1 MNGEAADKADEAIRA
16 FFSWWESAR
25 KDIEHAYGFSGER
38 WTAYKD
44 PEPTREMVAPVIQ
57 KRVDAISECIFWEIG
72 RDDKRRR
79 FTFSLSGFSDP
90 EKVALC
96 ERWEASAPTDNNGW
110 LFHGRSL
117 PDTLRDFSHEGVLIR
132 AEAFRVTSELN
143 PETLRLD
150 VRMGH
155 PAFGKLDPVG
165 QARVAVFA
173 IHHFL
178 GGTKANAHVGSLI
191 CDAALENGDPMD
203 SLTAQVRKAFLH
215 SDAQRAFSEF
225 FEVWNSA
232 LLIADVRRHGW
243 RMSKLLRRVSG
254 WLEGPPF
261 DFQIRDDRFYI
272 VTGPHPK
279 AAELARRLVASGGD
293 QAKEIRIAEAFHYD
307 HEAEIDNA
315 IEAFAAFWAAKG
327 EALYDDP
334 SVQETFHEHMK
345 AIRLRG
351 YIASERAVAFID
363 GGDPAQRALGERVAR
378 RVKEHTG
385 RAPQFH
391 AAATVKDFYY

>member
-1 MNGEAADKADEAIRA
+1 MNGEVADKADEAIRA

-25 KDIEHAYGFSGER
+25 KDIEHAYGFSRER

-44 PEPTREMVAPVIQ
+44 PEPTREMVDPVIQ

-72 RDDKRRR
+72 RDDRRRR

-117 PDTLRDFSHEGVLIR
+117 PDTLRDFDHEGVLIR

-155 PAFGKLDPVG
+155 PAFGKLDPIG

-173 IHHFL
+173 IHRFL
-178 GGTKANAHVGSLI
+178 GGAKANAHVASLV

-225 FEVWNSA
+225 FEVWNDAS
-232 LLIADVRRHGW
+232 LLEDVKRRSW
-243 RMSKLLRRVSG
+243 RMSQWLQRVSG
-254 WLEGPPF
+254 WLDGPPF
-261 DFQIRDDRFYI
+261 EFQVRDGFFYI
-272 VTGPHPK
+272 VTGADPK
-279 AAELARRLVASGGD
+279 AAELARRLVASGGAN
-293 QAKEIRIAEAFHYD
+293 AKRFRIAEAFHYE
-307 HEAEIDNA
+307 HEAEVDDA
-315 IEAFAAFWAAKG
+315 IEAFAAFWAEDG
-327 EALYDDP
+327 GRLFDDE
-334 SVQETFHEHMK
+334 SVQATFHAHMK
-345 AIRLRG
+345 AIRLSA
-351 YIASERAVAFID
+351 YIASERVVVLLDD
-363 GGDPAQRALGERVAR
+363 GEPAQRALGWRLVA
-378 RVKEHTG
+378 RVKEDTG
-385 RAPQFH
+385 RTHPFH